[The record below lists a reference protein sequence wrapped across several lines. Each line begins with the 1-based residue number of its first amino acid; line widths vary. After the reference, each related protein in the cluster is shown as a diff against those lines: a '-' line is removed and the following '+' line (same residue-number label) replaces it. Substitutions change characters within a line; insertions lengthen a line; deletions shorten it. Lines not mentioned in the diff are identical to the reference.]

1 MKASG
6 RGVKPFVVGRS
17 SNLGPDGPQFAGR
30 CSLRIQMPLRD
41 DKFKLTTLPQGTLS
55 S

>member
-6 RGVKPFVVGRS
+6 RGVEPSVVGRS
-17 SNLGPDGPQFAGR
+17 SKLGSDGPQFAGR
-30 CSLRIQMPLRD
+30 GSLRIQMPLRD